1 MFRTHVCCLLL
12 CFRGNSGPVQTPL
25 HSFAQPK
32 WWIYYG
38 KRAAFELIWYRN
50 FSFGRLKRQARQSLS
65 HYSTLERHVIHT
77 ALLSSAESNVYIM
90 HTLNL
95 KFFSQYRSILRS
107 YHAQNT
113 KLRKM
118 AGKEEQSCSC
128 CLKNTKYTCLRCQEY
143 FCMPCSV
150 FENDETVKG

>member
-1 MFRTHVCCLLL
+1 M
-12 CFRGNSGPVQTPL
+12 
-25 HSFAQPK
+25 
-32 WWIYYG
+32 
-38 KRAAFELIWYRN
+38 
-50 FSFGRLKRQARQSLS
+50 
-65 HYSTLERHVIHT
+65 IHT
-77 ALLSSAESNVYIM
+77 ALLLSAEPNAYI
-90 HTLNL
+90 
-95 KFFSQYRSILRS
+95 KFKIFSTRYRSILGS

-118 AGKEEQSCSC
+118 AGKEEQSCPC

>member
-1 MFRTHVCCLLL
+1 M
-12 CFRGNSGPVQTPL
+12 
-25 HSFAQPK
+25 
-32 WWIYYG
+32 
-38 KRAAFELIWYRN
+38 
-50 FSFGRLKRQARQSLS
+50 
-65 HYSTLERHVIHT
+65 IHT
-77 ALLSSAESNVYIM
+77 ALLLSADPNAYIM

-95 KFFSQYRSILRS
+95 KFFPQYRS

-118 AGKEEQSCSC
+118 AGKEEQSCPC